1 MSLDAST
8 LHFFEHIRLDRKPP
22 TWIEERLLS
31 ELPRIATDMP
41 WPTAHT
47 GCLLA
52 DIGNYLV
59 RILHVL
65 ASFAENLL
73 DEKLISG
80 YIDARI
86 QELAAEDDLSTANYI
101 DDKHVAL
108 Q

>member
-8 LHFFEHIRLDRKPP
+8 LHFFEQIRLDSSQP

-31 ELPRIATDMP
+31 ELPRIAAGMP
-41 WPTAHT
+41 WPTAPT

-52 DIGNYLV
+52 DVGNYLI

-73 DEKLISG
+73 EEKLISG

-86 QELAAEDDLSTANYI
+86 QDLAAEDDLSTANYI
-101 DDKHVAL
+101 DDKYAAI